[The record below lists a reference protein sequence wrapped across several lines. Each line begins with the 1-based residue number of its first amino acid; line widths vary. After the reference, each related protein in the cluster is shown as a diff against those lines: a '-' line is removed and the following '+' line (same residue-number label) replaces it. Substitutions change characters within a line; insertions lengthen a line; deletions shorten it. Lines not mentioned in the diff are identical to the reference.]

1 MLVIHLGRGR
11 TEDSSISLSF
21 PDVWQPGLR
30 QTQWSLFNSFTQLS
44 TRSLLHNLDLIAV
57 HFKLKLADSR
67 IMGLQMSRVT
77 VSLRHPTAFLQE
89 SGAATLK
96 WVGLFEKS
104 SPLRTFFSHLSGEA
118 MVKSPSVEGFWEIWQ
133 RFFDCER
140 SNNLTLRPCG
150 QLYSGPYSVVTEDPL
165 QRGSF
170 AG

>member
-30 QTQWSLFNSFTQLS
+30 QTQWSLFNSFTQFS

-67 IMGLQMSRVT
+67 VMGLQMSRVT

-104 SPLRTFFSHLSGEA
+104 SRVRTFFSHLSGEA

-150 QLYSGPYSVVTEDPL
+150 QVYSGPYSVVTEVPL